1 MTIFNTDFK
10 DVPLR
15 TLRELLLVLN
25 RMTLMRDSLEEVQNL
40 LKLDDYPSFD
50 YDRTDPET
58 VDMANQIMAHDEW
71 MNPRDSQR

>member
-1 MTIFNTDFK
+1 MPIKN
-10 DVPLR
+10 LSLQS
-15 TLRELLLVLN
+15 LRELLLVLN

-58 VDMANQIMAHDEW
+58 VDIVGQILYHDEYL
-71 MNPRDSQR
+71 NPRSSS